1 MGALANA
8 LADVRRRVAA
18 KKGPITC
25 LSHFET
31 ALEIR
36 RVVEPCV
43 EELSPGDAQ
52 NCLDAVN

>member
-1 MGALANA
+1 LAGA

-31 ALEIR
+31 TLEIR